1 MLKNDGKTLQYTYI
15 HDITKLVSLGIK
27 NIFHY
32 T

>member
-15 HDITKLVSLGIK
+15 HDNTKLVSLGIK